1 MNQDEIYLDITNKI
15 LENAKI
21 KIIKEVYNNVLNALS
36 KEQNNELLNDNLI
49 AKVIQSNVKKT
60 SNSNVGKLF
69 YIKKETKNSSSVP
82 NLKEENKENHLNLI
96 IPSVVY
102 FCKNIPN
109 AIEIPKNLIK
119 ANLNFLQK
127 NENKYHYFT
136 VKLNHNDKIYFVTY
150 AELNKF
156 TKREIIAIYLN
167 NKPICKDNFPYELK
181 EKYDFF

>member
-21 KIIKEVYNNVLNALS
+21 KIIKEVYNNVLNALCKTIEDNNIKIEKKKKFTLKYLNETIELS
-36 KEQNNELLNDNLI
+36 FNKAKEQNNELLNDNLI

-102 FCKNIPN
+102 FFLILLYKY
-109 AIEIPKNLIK
+109 AIKFKYKEI
-119 ANLNFLQK
+119 
-127 NENKYHYFT
+127 
-136 VKLNHNDKIYFVTY
+136 
-150 AELNKF
+150 
-156 TKREIIAIYLN
+156 
-167 NKPICKDNFPYELK
+167 
-181 EKYDFF
+181 